1 MTCLSGSGRPCH
13 ADTDRINPTLRE
25 IEQMGIE
32 ERTGDVLGDNDKTDP
47 RGKIVV
53 AAKQQE
59 MGHPHGPQH
68 GNAKDAKLYSDGKCL
83 IVRIGGS
90 DARGTGLTGG
100 GFFKQR
106 ADRAGPVTDHRRLPY
121 ELSRL
126 FPEFQPF
133 AG

>member
-1 MTCLSGSGRPCH
+1 MCELNSEPV
-13 ADTDRINPTLRE
+13 N
-25 IEQMGIE
+25 
-32 ERTGDVLGDNDKTDP
+32 VLDDNDKTDP
-47 RGKIVV
+47 CGKAV

-59 MGHPHGPQH
+59 MGNPHGPQH
-68 GNAKDAKLYSDGKCL
+68 RNTEDAELYSDGKRL
-83 IVRIGGS
+83 IVRIGSG
-90 DARGTGLTGG
+90 DACGTGLTGG

-121 ELSRL
+121 ELGRF